1 MLKKI
6 INISKVIT
14 FDKQS
19 KNIKCI
25 ENPEILIENEKI
37 LELSSTVANC
47 DNIIDASNCIIT
59 PGFIDSHTH
68 PIFIGNRAKDFV
80 SRLNGKTYKQIN
92 NEGGGILSS
101 IELLRNATDDEL
113 FLSSLNNIKSFIDL
127 GTTTI
132 EAKSGY
138 GLTTKDEI
146 RSLEIIKKINSCL
159 PIDIIPTFLGAH
171 SIPPEYS
178 KSDYI
183 NIICNEMIPEIGRR
197 KLAVFCDVFCE
208 EGYFNKTDSYKIL
221 NQAKNYG
228 LIPRLH
234 ADEFVY
240 SGGAELAKEIK
251 AASADHLMAINND
264 GIEAL
269 ASSDVIATLLP
280 GTTFFLNQDNYVN
293 GRKLID
299 SGCNIALASDFNPG
313 TCTIQSLSKIMQLAV
328 MKCNISLDEAFKGV
342 TINAAKSLLKQDSVG
357 VIEKG
362 YKADILFWD
371 IDSLEEIIYWDNSSN
386 LRLKKVIKNG
396 QIISN
401 SV

>member
-1 MLKKI
+1 MLTKI

-14 FDKQS
+14 FDKES
-19 KNIKCI
+19 KDIKSI
-25 ENPEILIENEKI
+25 ENPEILIENETI
-37 LELSSTVANC
+37 LELASNVTNC
-47 DNIIDASNCIIT
+47 DNIIDADNCIIT

-101 IELLRNATDDEL
+101 IELLRNSTDDEL
-113 FLSSLNNIKSFIDL
+113 FLSSLNNIRSFIDL

-171 SIPPEYS
+171 SIPPEHS

-208 EGYFNKTDSYKIL
+208 EGYFNKKDSYKIL

-234 ADEFVY
+234 ADEFIY
-240 SGGAELAKEIK
+240 SGGAELAKEVK

-299 SGCNIALASDFNPG
+299 SGCNIAYSVKKVQVILL
-313 TCTIQSLSKIMQLAV
+313 LSK
-328 MKCNISLDEAFKGV
+328 
-342 TINAAKSLLKQDSVG
+342 
-357 VIEKG
+357 
-362 YKADILFWD
+362 
-371 IDSLEEIIYWDNSSN
+371 
-386 LRLKKVIKNG
+386 
-396 QIISN
+396 
-401 SV
+401 